1 MHTVPP
7 MTSSIRSFGRCG
19 PLPILLV
26 LGFGLSV
33 AGCVTE
39 SRHALRAPFLNPAYA
54 QMYGEQPNEAF
65 PLPATDIS
73 EVDPKYFRR
82 EVAYPR
88 NETPGTIVVDP
99 GNKFLYLV
107 LQHKRAIRYGVG
119 VGKAGLAWSGEARI
133 KRKAAWP
140 RWTPTENMIARE
152 PERNARWRGGMAG
165 GLQNPLG
172 ARALYLYQGDR
183 DTMYRI
189 HGTTEPNSIGTSV
202 SSGCIRMFNQDIIDL
217 HGRVPL
223 DTHVVVL
230 GPGQHVEPAGDAI
243 ARVDLSRRGG

>member
-1 MHTVPP
+1 
-7 MTSSIRSFGRCG
+7 
-19 PLPILLV
+19 
-26 LGFGLSV
+26 
-33 AGCVTE
+33 
-39 SRHALRAPFLNPAYA
+39 
-54 QMYGEQPNEAF
+54 MYGERPNESF

-107 LQHKRAIRYGVG
+107 LQNKRAIRYGVG

-152 PERNARWRGGMAG
+152 PERNAKWRGGMARWPAKSARR
-165 GLQNPLG
+165 QG
-172 ARALYLYQGDR
+172 AASL
-183 DTMYRI
+183 
-189 HGTTEPNSIGTSV
+189 
-202 SSGCIRMFNQDIIDL
+202 
-217 HGRVPL
+217 
-223 DTHVVVL
+223 
-230 GPGQHVEPAGDAI
+230 PG
-243 ARVDLSRRGG
+243 